1 MAPSGWAPFDGGAED
16 RVTAENM
23 WGRFR
28 AWRRGRPY
36 WAGFFLVLSGLE
48 MFLSANMALDNIEIH
63 IGPQGFLSYLI
74 PVLMLVSGL
83 LVWFSPAQRLFYG
96 VVGTLTALYSF
107 IGLNLGGWFVGML
120 LGIVGGALA
129 IAWSPSAPENRPPEE
144 PVHDSGPPTAEIPAV
159 VSDPTIV
166 PGIGA
171 GPQDGDPQHRPA
183 HRSAHRK
190 ALLIAPLALAAAV
203 VAGGNV
209 PADAAPECPEGLPSI
224 TTTPSR
230 SVSPPAKAAQRK
242 APKASQSS
250 TATAR
255 PSASSASA
263 APSPSATGEDD
274 DDTGF
279 PILDGIGDALE
290 DIGDGLNDIFN
301 PGQAAPSPSPSPSV
315 AAPPAPSSAAPSS
328 AGPST
333 VVPSQAPGSSASP
346 TPSRKPDEIPCLGA
360 RQEGLVA
367 ESDGIPRAGVKPG
380 ILRTKSLTMY
390 NSTYEGVV
398 DVPTANGPITSLFF
412 SMDKAVNKPFSLEI
426 AEPNGATTLIK
437 SGELTTDGNVEFY
450 SPKFTGKL
458 FGLIPVTFSP
468 EQPPPLTLPVLWFT
482 DVTIDLAY
490 VQCDVLT
497 AKPISISELP

>member
-1 MAPSGWAPFDGGAED
+1 M
-16 RVTAENM
+16 TAENV

-107 IGLNLGGWFVGML
+107 IGLNLGGWFAGML

-129 IAWSPSAPENRPPEE
+129 IAWSPPVLPSRPPEE

-171 GPQDGDPQHRPA
+171 GAQDGDPRHRPA

-190 ALLIAPLALAAAV
+190 ALILIAPLALAAAV
-203 VAGGNV
+203 VAGGTM

-224 TTTPSR
+224 TATPSR

-242 APKASQSS
+242 APKGSKS
-250 TATAR
+250 ATAKASKPAAAKAT
-255 PSASSASA
+255 PSSSATA
-263 APSPSATGEDD
+263 AGPSPSATGED

-290 DIGDGLNDIFN
+290 EIGDGLNDIFN
-301 PGQAAPSPSPSPSV
+301 PGQAAPSPSPSV
-315 AAPPAPSSAAPSS
+315 AASPAPSSAAPSS

-333 VVPSQAPGSSASP
+333 AVPSHAPGSSASP

-380 ILRTKSLTMY
+380 ILKTKSLTMY

-398 DVPTANGPITSLFF
+398 DVPTANGPIRSLFF

-426 AEPNGATTLIK
+426 AEPGGATTLIK

-497 AKPISISELP
+497 AEPISISELP